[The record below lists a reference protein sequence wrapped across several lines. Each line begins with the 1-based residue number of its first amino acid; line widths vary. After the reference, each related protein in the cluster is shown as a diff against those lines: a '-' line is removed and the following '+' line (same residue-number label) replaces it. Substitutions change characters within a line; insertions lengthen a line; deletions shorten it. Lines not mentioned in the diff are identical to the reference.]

1 MAFSICLNTPTCI
14 TDNQVIAKPCFS
26 SSWVQKKSCKLRG
39 MQYSIMVQQVKKSG
53 FAVTGKSDKSYN
65 L

>member
-26 SSWVQKKSCKLRG
+26 SSWVQKNRANCVEC
-39 MQYSIMVQQVKKSG
+39 SILSWFNKSG